1 MINPKRKGTVLKTV
15 SNADSL
21 DVWGCK
27 ILIIRHLIYG
37 ELAES
42 GLKQLFAKESKYIKW
57 LPQVQILYSPNLI
70 FISLIFM
77 NKFV

>member
-42 GLKQLFAKESKYIKW
+42 GLKQQPTKLSRVVRKSFTS
-57 LPQVQILYSPNLI
+57 SNLV
-70 FISLIFM
+70 FSEF
-77 NKFV
+77 NFHKFNFHE